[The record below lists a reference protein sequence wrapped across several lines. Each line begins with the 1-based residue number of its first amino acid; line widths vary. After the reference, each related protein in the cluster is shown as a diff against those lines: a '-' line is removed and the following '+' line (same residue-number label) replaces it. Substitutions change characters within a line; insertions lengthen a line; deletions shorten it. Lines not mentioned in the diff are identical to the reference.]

1 MIRVPRGARV
11 WARSGPTD
19 LRKGFAGLA
28 GLVQTEMGHD
38 LLVGDLFLF
47 ISRNRRLVKVL
58 QWDGTGLCLYSKR
71 LGRGRFAEVWRHRQ
85 GERIELPSRVLREL
99 LRGADVTRAAAWRNT
114 K

>member
-28 GLVQTEMGHD
+28 GVVQTEMGHD

-71 LGRGRFAEVWRHRQ
+71 LGRG
-85 GERIELPSRVLREL
+85 LPRSGGTGRASESSFHGGSCRSFSRAL
-99 LRGADVTRAAAWRNT
+99 T
-114 K
+114 